1 MPQGVTASVEN
12 IGEGR
17 WQVAMHASKP
27 LVPGGSWKDNAQFA
41 LHCENWIYIWNAFD
55 DPSRIGLGHGM
66 VEAVGVNVFDSLGN
80 RIYGNEPVWPEF
92 AAADSSLVPD
102 YGLKPK
108 DNGIPVHRVDG
119 GLVIQMNQYTYVSL
133 SLVNAVGVP
142 VRDLYSGTLAPGN
155 QFVAVNWSGIDMN
168 RTYLMLRV
176 NGAIKSTK
184 LLSLL

>member
-1 MPQGVTASVEN
+1 M
-12 IGEGR
+12 
-17 WQVAMHASKP
+17 
-27 LVPGGSWKDNAQFA
+27 
-41 LHCENWIYIWNAFD
+41 
-55 DPSRIGLGHGM
+55 
-66 VEAVGVNVFDSLGN
+66 
-80 RIYGNEPVWPEF
+80 
-92 AAADSSLVPD
+92 
-102 YGLKPK
+102 
-108 DNGIPVHRVDG
+108 
-119 GLVIQMNQYTYVSL
+119 IQMNQYTYVSL